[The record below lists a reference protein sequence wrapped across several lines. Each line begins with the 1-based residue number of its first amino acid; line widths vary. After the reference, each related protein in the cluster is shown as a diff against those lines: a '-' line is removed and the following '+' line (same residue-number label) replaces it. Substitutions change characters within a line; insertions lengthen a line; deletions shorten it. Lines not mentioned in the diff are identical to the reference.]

1 MATDAMGNV
10 TGMPMDMSEVA
21 EGYRKDGVFGAIFGL
36 IGSVLK
42 NIFGKL
48 GSLFS
53 GIKSMFGFGSSEDAP
68 DKKPADKPATP
79 DTPAAAVAAVA
90 AAPAAKVE
98 KPFDPMSPEAYN
110 EWSAKMIKEL
120 ETKFGVTLD
129 AKKREKLEQTI
140 LPKYR
145 NDAQAITDEVIAKQ
159 EVNLGMVFRT
169 PAIMLGFVSDLVS
182 ADIVHPE
189 TVVMNYVEDGSD
201 MVVLG
206 LKAATGAIGLGSYSS
221 EEIAEALGAKMKTS
235 NPEEQKTLSRIFCH
249 QGALVTALIGGL
261 SAGIARTLMG
271 FSPLQAGLP
280 SELRT
285 TSAAF
290 FGRQQSMADE
300 LVKIATALEPTG
312 ITPAYVTELQTA
324 VKSTAAQVQFTDLWH
339 KTVETGTQAELKTL
353 SERVSTLRTDPL
365 YRSSAYLDA
374 VQARVNTLAA
384 NGLPVG
390 MNGLDDLSR
399 DIAGVGMQHTPK
411 APTMITFQ
419 ERLSNSVLKDFAP
432 AQTNARLLMSE
443 LANVSQGL
451 DARLSMTNR
460 VSRAFNNMTQ
470 AMRVE
475 RLPGAA
481 RETIYAV
488 NKGDVAKWSQNAK
501 IVALNSPELFR
512 NVMRGA
518 GVIAI
523 TGLSAANTD
532 ENHSFIENLATN
544 MAWTVRFGPLAFA
557 LGDLERYKLDL
568 KNGNF
573 TGMAE
578 LALVTAQTAMDVT
591 AGVKFAAKTLIRGQM
606 NWSTVGQF
614 GRFMAPVAYDAVE
627 LGAGSIRAL
636 KAANHL
642 RSYPFGK
649 AAAPAEIAAAEAKL
663 LSSAAPGARPATSLL
678 SRLLSGASVR
688 AGASA
693 EAGGFLGSMKSAFSV
708 KGLGIAST
716 VLTGVLMADSAY
728 AFARGKMDAATQEK
742 LEEKLKADG
751 VLTPDGMSVNYAK
764 AGYLIRNANPT
775 EFPAESKK
783 LFFERVVFD
792 VLDASLKIDPSAPE
806 GIVNDRQYEVA
817 ISASTT
823 HKRDQDVTYL
833 NLNGVPFQV
842 KHSGDMV
849 TVTFMNGPVHP
860 HEQQRIIYAFNSMGM
875 DAEVEMDI
883 NAQVQYY
890 NKWYE
895 YTQGFSDNAVV
906 AAEAKAR
913 GIEPLPD
920 GTPNRAEFLKQCRE
934 EFMILTG
941 ITDPVST
948 SIPPAIRETI
958 RQTV

>member
-10 TGMPMDMSEVA
+10 TGMPVDMSEVA
-21 EGYRKDGVFGAIFGL
+21 EGYKKDGVFGAIFGL
-36 IGSVLK
+36 IGSVFK

-48 GSLFS
+48 GSLLS
-53 GIKSMFGFGSSEDAP
+53 GIKSMFGFGSAEDAP
-68 DKKPADKPATP
+68 AKKPADKPATP
-79 DTPAAAVAAVA
+79 DAPAAAVAAVA

-98 KPFDPMSPEAYN
+98 KPFDPMSPEAYKA
-110 EWSAKMIKEL
+110 WSANMIKEL

-145 NDAQAITDEVIAKQ
+145 DDAQAITDEVIAKQ

-261 SAGIARTLMG
+261 SAGIARTLVG

-290 FGRQQSMADE
+290 FGRQQTMADE
-300 LVKIATALEPTG
+300 LVKIATALEPSG
-312 ITPAYVTELQTA
+312 VAPQYVTDLQTA
-324 VKSTAAQVQFTDLWH
+324 VKSTAAQVQFTELWH
-339 KTVETGTQAELKTL
+339 ETVKTGTQAELKTL
-353 SERVSTLRTDPL
+353 SEKVSTLRSDPL

-374 VQARVNTLAA
+374 VQARVNTLAT
-384 NGLPVG
+384 NGLPAG

-399 DIAGVGMQHTPK
+399 DIAKTGLQHTPK
-411 APTMITFQ
+411 ATVITFQ
-419 ERLSNSVLKDFAP
+419 ERVGNSVLRDFAP
-432 AQTNARLLMSE
+432 AQANTRLLMNE
-443 LANVSQGL
+443 LATVSQGL
-451 DARLSMTNR
+451 DARLSMTNG

-512 NVMRGA
+512 NFMRGA

-532 ENHSFIENLATN
+532 EDHSFIENLATN

-557 LGDLERYKLDL
+557 LGDLEKYKLDL

-591 AGVKFAAKTLIRGQM
+591 AGAKFAAKTLIRGQW
-606 NWSTVGQF
+606 NWGTVGQF

-627 LGAGSIRAL
+627 LGAGSVRTAM
-636 KAANHL
+636 AAKHL
-642 RSYPFGK
+642 LSGAGK
-649 AAAPAEIAAAEAKL
+649 AIAPIEAAAAEAKL
-663 LSSAAPGARPATSLL
+663 LSSATSGARSATSLV
-678 SRLLSGASVR
+678 SRLA
-688 AGASA
+688 ATGASA
-693 EAGGFLGSMKSAFSV
+693 EAAGFLGGARSIFSM
-708 KGLGIAST
+708 KGLGVAST
-716 VLTGVLMADSAY
+716 VLTAVLMADSAY

-751 VLTPDGMSVNYAK
+751 VLTPDGMNVNYAK

-875 DAEVEMDI
+875 DAEVKMDI

-906 AAEAKAR
+906 AAEAQAR
-913 GIEPLPD
+913 GIAPLPD
-920 GTPNRAEFLKQCRE
+920 GTPDRAEFLKQCRE

-948 SIPPAIRETI
+948 SIPPAIRETV